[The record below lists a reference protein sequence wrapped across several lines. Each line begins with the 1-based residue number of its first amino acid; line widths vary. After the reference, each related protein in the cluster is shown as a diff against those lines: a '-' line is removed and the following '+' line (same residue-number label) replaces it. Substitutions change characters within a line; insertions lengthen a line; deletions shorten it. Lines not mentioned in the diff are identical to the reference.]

1 MDRVIPGIV
10 LALTGTIA
18 CTEPA
23 IAAAAAKRG
32 QQAAA
37 NHPQAIIGPSG
48 PAIDATKASP
58 HKPKPRVRYS
68 VPARKKD

>member
-1 MDRVIPGIV
+1 MDRVILRIV
-10 LALTGTIA
+10 LALAGTIA

-23 IAAAAAKRG
+23 VAAAAAKRD

-37 NHPQAIIGPSG
+37 NHPQATGPSG

-58 HKPKPRVRYS
+58 HSPKPGVRYS